1 MCFPAPI
8 TSQKVKGETKMKQKI
23 NMILVVI
30 FIALSIFDLLA
41 NGGAILVPVFG
52 GMTETVQELVNE
64 MLQIAILGY
73 FALLMK
79 R

>member
-1 MCFPAPI
+1 
-8 TSQKVKGETKMKQKI
+8 MKQKI